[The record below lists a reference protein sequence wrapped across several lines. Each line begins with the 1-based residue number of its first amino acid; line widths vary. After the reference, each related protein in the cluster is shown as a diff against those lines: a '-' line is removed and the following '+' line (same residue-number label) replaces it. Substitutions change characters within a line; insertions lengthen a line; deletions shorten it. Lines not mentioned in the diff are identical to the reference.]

1 MIQYIGA
8 YKTDL
13 NLIEL
18 ESWRLTCSRGSWFVF
33 EIMFTDLAVP
43 YHWSHT
49 SFPIITITAYIYI
62 YQLKQV
68 YLFEWCPFNKQSV
81 IWPCD
86 TSKDLSG
93 LHIFYDSI
101 YCGNHYN
108 WLGQFSWNCP
118 LFRFIGTVKIA
129 SILVI

>member
-43 YHWSHT
+43 LV
-49 SFPIITITAYIYI
+49 A
-62 YQLKQV
+62 
-68 YLFEWCPFNKQSV
+68 YLFS
-81 IWPCD
+81 
-86 TSKDLSG
+86 
-93 LHIFYDSI
+93 Y
-101 YCGNHYN
+101 NHNHSLYIH
-108 WLGQFSWNCP
+108 LP
-118 LFRFIGTVKIA
+118 T
-129 SILVI
+129 